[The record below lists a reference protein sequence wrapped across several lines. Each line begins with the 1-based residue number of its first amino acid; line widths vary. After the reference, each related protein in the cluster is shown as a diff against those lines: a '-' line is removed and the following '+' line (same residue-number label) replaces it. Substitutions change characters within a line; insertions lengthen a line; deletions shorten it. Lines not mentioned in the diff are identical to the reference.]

1 MKNGH
6 ATEWLA
12 AYFDGE
18 LHGTRQRQVEKHL
31 SNCPACQAE
40 LEALGKLSRL
50 LQEAPL
56 PERELP
62 AQRFQVQVM
71 QRLPPTNQQPG
82 WRRVLKGGWQLA
94 PLGAVVVWA
103 LGQAVWLITSLVAVL
118 DSPLGLNRLA
128 LLSGGLSQTS
138 PSFGWGEAATIIEL
152 VLLNLAFSASVAIF
166 LCGWLAS
173 WWILHRSSQNWID
186 PPASKLQN
194 KSKTSRG

>member
-1 MKNGH
+1 MKNGY

-18 LHGTRQRQVEKHL
+18 LHGTRQRQVEEHL

-50 LQEAPL
+50 LQQAPL
-56 PERELP
+56 PEKGLS
-62 AQRFQVQVM
+62 AQRFQTQVM
-71 QRLPPTNQQPG
+71 QRLLPANQQPG
-82 WRRVLKGGWQLA
+82 WQRVLKGGWQLA

-103 LGQAVWLITSLVAVL
+103 FGQVVWLVTSLVAIL
-118 DSPLGLNRLA
+118 NSPLSLSRLG

-138 PSFGWGEAATIIEL
+138 PIFGWREAANIIEL

-173 WWILHRSSQNWID
+173 WWVLHRGPQNVID
-186 PPASKLQN
+186 PPASQI
-194 KSKTSRG
+194 